1 LAVEGRSFV
10 LIGDLPA
17 LTRRYPDLLRGRPPV
32 VDSVG
37 PSLQSSVV
45 SAGHADAAI
54 GTDAALR
61 NMPAPDGPRQR
72 QLAAIARAAS
82 SVADAASLEA
92 TLNTVAQ
99 AVFESTALAAVQIL
113 VVSGSELQ
121 VVGTAGFTGAPAFD
135 DTTGFTAGLAECR
148 ELGATLRM
156 LDAIERRCPVVVRD
170 RKASVMADP
179 AWAPMHELVGGP
191 DWDSFVSVPLV
202 ARDRCVG
209 VLNAFF
215 SPGEDP
221 HEEAVAFLSAIADQA
236 AMAVDYTSL
245 LARSA
250 LDARREERRRITRD
264 LHDSVVQ
271 QVFSLRMRASALI
284 VELERDSQARHDGVD
299 HDRLRSIAGE
309 LAELSKNALVDLR
322 ELMFELRPGSLSGG
336 LLDAVRAHAARLEQ
350 DTGLAITVE
359 ADDDVPELPPDLEH
373 DLYRVVQEA
382 LHNTVKHAAA
392 DTVAITLQMPD
403 PRRDTLVLEVRDDGH
418 GGRDG
423 AEGRPTLGLV
433 SMRERAQRWGGG
445 LEIGTTD
452 TGGWMVRVTVGG
464 GSHRCP
470 GADES

>member
-1 LAVEGRSFV
+1 
-10 LIGDLPA
+10 
-17 LTRRYPDLLRGRPPV
+17 
-32 VDSVG
+32 
-37 PSLQSSVV
+37 
-45 SAGHADAAI
+45 
-54 GTDAALR
+54 
-61 NMPAPDGPRQR
+61 MPAPDGQRQR

-82 SVADAASLEA
+82 SVADAASLEV

-113 VVSGSELQ
+113 VFSGSKRDLQ

-135 DTTGFTAGLAECR
+135 DTTGFTARLAECR
-148 ELGATLRM
+148 ELGARLRM
-156 LDAIERRCPVVVRD
+156 LDAVDRRCPVVVRH
-170 RKASVMADP
+170 RKAAVMADP
-179 AWAPMHELVGGP
+179 AWAPMHQLVGGP

-215 SPGEDP
+215 SPGEDL

-236 AMAVDYTSL
+236 AMAVDYTAL

-271 QVFSLRMRASALI
+271 QVFSLRMRASALV
-284 VELERDSQARHDGVD
+284 VELDRDSQARRDGVG
-299 HDRLRSIAGE
+299 HDRLRSTAVE

-322 ELMFELRPGSLSGG
+322 ELMFELRPGPLSGG
-336 LLDAVRAHAARLEQ
+336 LLEAVRAHAARLEQ

-359 ADDDVPELPPDLEH
+359 AGDDVPELPPDLQH

-382 LHNTVKHAAA
+382 LHNTVKHADAHA
-392 DTVAITLQMPD
+392 VEITLQVPD
-403 PRRDTLVLEVRDDGH
+403 PRRDTLVLEIRDDGSGGH
-418 GGRDG
+418 GGRGGRDH

-445 LEIGTTD
+445 LEVGTTD
-452 TGGWMVRVTVGG
+452 TGGWLVRVTVGG
-464 GSHRCP
+464 RSRRCP